1 MVYRLLL
8 NLIVKQLD
16 QKWTEIKTERV
27 KKLGKGLVNAIRPW
41 ALVFI
46 REDDDSF
53 EEALLETAV
62 MIHEGHPDAEP
73 SRRVWFS
80 SIQVW

>member
-1 MVYRLLL
+1 MLD
-8 NLIVKQLD
+8 LIVKSLD
-16 QKWTEIKTERV
+16 QKWGEIKTEKI
-27 KKLGKGLVNAIRPW
+27 KKLGKGLLSTIRPW

-46 REDDDSF
+46 SEDDESF

-73 SRRVWFS
+73 SKRVWFS